1 MPTLKSL
8 NLYDLIDQ
16 SRAEENMFDVEF
28 IVLNPDWRAQ
38 GSMKGRGF
46 KLHFPC
52 RFFAFYYKSI
62 PFSKSI
68 TNFVKFI
75 LFLGNICSCRK
86 GAEFFRKSVKNCFIL
101 TKCRNNKRKYR
112 NEIFTVASGCRNYY
126 GNLHL

>member
-46 KLHFPC
+46 KW
-52 RFFAFYYKSI
+52 K
-62 PFSKSI
+62 FSLSLFTRMI
-68 TNFVKFI
+68 FV
-75 LFLGNICSCRK
+75 
-86 GAEFFRKSVKNCFIL
+86 
-101 TKCRNNKRKYR
+101 
-112 NEIFTVASGCRNYY
+112 
-126 GNLHL
+126 

>member
-46 KLHFPC
+46 KCKFSLSLF
-52 RFFAFYYKSI
+52 RRMIFA
-62 PFSKSI
+62 
-68 TNFVKFI
+68 
-75 LFLGNICSCRK
+75 
-86 GAEFFRKSVKNCFIL
+86 
-101 TKCRNNKRKYR
+101 
-112 NEIFTVASGCRNYY
+112 
-126 GNLHL
+126 